1 MSAHSALETKGDS
14 PTEEHSNATPTQYPT
29 KRRLIFILI
38 CLVLGTFL
46 VAIDTTIISVAVPK
60 ISTDFR
66 ALNDVGWYGSAYLMT
81 LTAFQPTMS
90 KIYGIFSPK
99 GSYMA
104 SIAIFEG
111 LSWSLWSIC
120 FSTCPRTLAHNE
132 VVSGYVVFGRS
143 HRLIRVI
150 EASEEH
156 FLVVG
161 FTSWWMVNLF
171 CGHNIGSL
179 HSQVGT
185 LVRPCSL

>member
-14 PTEEHSNATPTQYPT
+14 STGEHSNATPTQYPT
-29 KRRLIFILI
+29 KGRLIFILI

-66 ALNDVGWYGSAYLMT
+66 ALNDVGWYGPAYLMT

-111 LSWSLWSIC
+111 LS
-120 FSTCPRTLAHNE
+120 
-132 VVSGYVVFGRS
+132 
-143 HRLIRVI
+143 
-150 EASEEH
+150 
-156 FLVVG
+156 
-161 FTSWWMVNLF
+161 
-171 CGHNIGSL
+171 
-179 HSQVGT
+179 
-185 LVRPCSL
+185 